1 MPYGIHVVVSDMQ
14 HEFSDIFFRMCLP
27 LDNCRELFE
36 NERDIFRLL
45 KGTGEWQMRSG
56 TEALIDRE

>member
-14 HEFSDIFFRMCLP
+14 YGDTFFRMCLP
-27 LDNCRELFE
+27 LDKCREMFE

-45 KGTGEWQMRSG
+45 KGMGEWQMRSG
-56 TEALIDRE
+56 TEALIDKV